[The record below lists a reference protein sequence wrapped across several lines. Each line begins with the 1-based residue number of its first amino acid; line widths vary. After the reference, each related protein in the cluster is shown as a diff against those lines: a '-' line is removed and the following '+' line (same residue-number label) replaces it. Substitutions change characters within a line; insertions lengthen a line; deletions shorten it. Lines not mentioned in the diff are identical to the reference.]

1 MANFTLTKNANTQNG
16 VSGNGLTVSVYDSGS
31 IVTIP
36 QPGGSA
42 VKLTDGTQQSAT
54 TATCDSTLPGDG
66 NSIRGVASVLTSG
79 GINSNGQNQVPTYGP
94 SGCAPGYSVLG
105 E

>member
-1 MANFTLTKNANTQNG
+1 MAHFVLTKNNNYPAG
-16 VSGNGLTVSVYDSGS
+16 VNPVPGTDTITVYDSGD

-54 TATCDSTLPGDG
+54 TQACDSTVPAGG
-66 NSIRGVASVLTSG
+66 NYISKA
-79 GINSNGQNQVPTYGP
+79 QVPTYGP
-94 SGCAPGYSVLG
+94 AGNALGYSLID
-105 E
+105 

>member
-1 MANFTLTKNANTQNG
+1 MANFVLTKNNKYNAG
-16 VSGNGLTVSVYDSGS
+16 VNPVPGTDTITVYDSGS

-54 TATCDSTLPGDG
+54 TAACDSTVPGLGNCVNGSGTDG
-66 NSIRGVASVLTSG
+66 TNKVS
-79 GINSNGQNQVPTYGP
+79 TYGP
-94 SGCAPGYSVLG
+94 AGNALGFSILG